1 MIMIVMA
8 TPQDLLLKAS
18 IDNVKSTQ
26 FVAHESGSVLKGFTR
41 QFRIEG
47 VEEPLDPS
55 PRSQATE
62 R

>member
-1 MIMIVMA
+1 MVVMA
-8 TPQDLLLKAS
+8 TPQDHLLEAS

-47 VEEPLDPS
+47 VEDPLDPS
-55 PRSQATE
+55 PRSQATK

>member
-1 MIMIVMA
+1 MA
-8 TPQDLLLKAS
+8 TPQDHLLEAS
-18 IDNVKSTQ
+18 IDYVKSTQ